1 MRTTNK
7 RITNNEENIS
17 PSDPNDDV
25 YYAVYDI
32 DTEEYLTDWDTDQDS
47 GEVQF
52 QQWQEMNFDDE
63 DAVLG
68 NIRKFDTAVLSYSR
82 KNADR
87 LLLDV
92 ASNLCDR
99 FPGEEIN
106 LQVLKITVKIRRSAE
121 VQEAGQVQTFGED
134 AEEEVV
140 EEDELIDEEEEW
152 VSGVHATDGGRFGTR
167 RYAPVEE
174 QIITPKKGKKS
185 PKKTSRK
192 RHD

>member
-7 RITNNEENIS
+7 RITNNEENSS

-25 YYAVYDI
+25 YYAVYDT

-47 GEVQF
+47 GEVQY

-82 KNADR
+82 KSAEK
-87 LLLDV
+87 LLFDV
-92 ASNLCDR
+92 AYNLCER
-99 FPGEEIN
+99 FPDEQIT
-106 LQVLKITVKIRRSAE
+106 LQVLKITVKILRSAE
-121 VQEAGQVQTFGED
+121 VEEAGQVQTFGG
-134 AEEEVV
+134 EVA
-140 EEDELIDEEEEW
+140 EDELLDEEEEEEW
-152 VSGVHATDGGRFGTR
+152 VSGAHAVDGGRFGTR

-174 QIITPKKGKKS
+174 SPSKPKKEKKS
-185 PKKTSRK
+185 TK
-192 RHD
+192 RRRD

>member
-7 RITNNEENIS
+7 RITNNEENSS

-25 YYAVYDI
+25 YYAVYDT
-32 DTEEYLTDWDTDQDS
+32 DTDEYLTDWDTNEDT
-47 GEVQF
+47 GEVEF
-52 QQWQEMNFDDE
+52 QQWQEMDFDDE

-68 NIRKFDTAVLSYSR
+68 NIRKFDTAVLMYSR
-82 KNADR
+82 KNADKI
-87 LLLDV
+87 LLDV
-92 ASNLCDR
+92 ASNLCER
-99 FPGEEIN
+99 FPDEQIN
-106 LQVLKITVKIRRSAE
+106 LQVHKITVKIHRSATVE
-121 VQEAGQVQTFGED
+121 ESGQVQTFGED
-134 AEEEVV
+134 EAEES
-140 EEDELIDEEEEW
+140 EESELIDEDEEW

-174 QIITPKKGKKS
+174 TAPKAKKEKKS

>member
-7 RITNNEENIS
+7 RITNNEENSS

-25 YYAVYDI
+25 YYAVYDT
-32 DTEEYLTDWDTDQDS
+32 DTDEYLTDWDTDQDS

-82 KNADR
+82 KSAEK
-87 LLLDV
+87 LLFDV
-92 ASNLCDR
+92 AYNLCER
-99 FPGEEIN
+99 FPDEQIN
-106 LQVLKITVKIRRSAE
+106 LQVLKITVKILRSAE

-134 AEEEVV
+134 EDENELDK
-140 EEDELIDEEEEW
+140 EEDEDDWEAPPTRLYRKPQPEAAFYTPLEEK
-152 VSGVHATDGGRFGTR
+152 
-167 RYAPVEE
+167 APKA
-174 QIITPKKGKKS
+174 KKVKKS
-185 PKKTSRK
+185 TK
-192 RHD
+192 RTR